1 MIKAHPY
8 RTALSA
14 LVLGGVLWIIAQAFF
29 NNDGDGANAVW
40 ALTFA
45 VLLSAVG
52 MVLYGA
58 FTRRTRNARNARNA

>member
-8 RTALSA
+8 RSALSA
-14 LVLGGVLWIIAQAFF
+14 LVTGIVLWIIAQAFF

-45 VLLSAVG
+45 VLLAGVG
-52 MVLYGA
+52 LVVYGL
-58 FTRRTRNARNARNA
+58 FTRKARSA